1 MVVNNAVFVLLPTV
15 SAILFEYW
23 CKYWRYFS
31 CAVSK
36 WLSAIRFSHFLAI
49 FDTNS
54 VCYQRQKQD
63 AGKDDAGEQVAK
75 YMSDTSSE
83 LSSLS
88 AYPSIK
94 QWTVNTILPASPAV
108 ERLFSLGARLLTTAI
123 KDVKWPLWNA
133 GILVFSMMVNELNV
147 DCDWTKCAGYC
158 SNCRWHYYM
167 KSFHFADSARQY
179 IS

>member
-1 MVVNNAVFVLLPTV
+1 
-15 SAILFEYW
+15 
-23 CKYWRYFS
+23 
-31 CAVSK
+31 
-36 WLSAIRFSHFLAI
+36 LAI

-94 QWTVNTILPASPAV
+94 Q
-108 ERLFSLGARLLTTAI
+108 
-123 KDVKWPLWNA
+123 
-133 GILVFSMMVNELNV
+133 
-147 DCDWTKCAGYC
+147 
-158 SNCRWHYYM
+158 
-167 KSFHFADSARQY
+167 
-179 IS
+179 